1 MQVLILGI
9 DALEYTLVEKW
20 DLKHLKQKEY
30 GKIIVPIYAGG
41 GEPVTLVVWPC
52 FITGKE
58 PEEMGF
64 DSPILYR
71 QPLKF
76 FLDKI
81 FFPVTSFIK
90 NDSDVVK
97 EESITFKTSK
107 KEKIISRFNFL
118 SMKAGFG
125 RYPTKQDIKASTF
138 FDDKNIKTVRFH
150 IPVYDESHTLEDH
163 CNPRNNVIA
172 ALGDTS
178 LRKEFDT
185 RLLQEFKDRS
195 KELLNVIDDDWDL
208 CMQYFYVLD
217 GIQHVFFKNKLKIMS
232 YYMRFNE
239 FVGKLKE
246 ILPEDMIILIVSDH
260 GQENG
265 LHTNYGF
272 YSCNKKLDLDN
283 PNISD
288 FKDVIEKIVY
298 KDKKLKK

>member
-1 MQVLILGI
+1 MKVLILGI
-9 DALEYTLVEKW
+9 DALEYNLVKKW

-30 GKIIVPIYAGG
+30 GKVTVPIYEGA

-71 QPLKF
+71 RPLKG
-76 FLDKI
+76 FLEKI
-81 FFPVTSFIK
+81 FFPITSFGK
-90 NDSDVVK
+90 NESDTVK
-97 EESITFKTSK
+97 DESITFKTTR
-107 KEKIISRFNFL
+107 KEKIISRFNFF

-125 RYPTKQDIKASTF
+125 RYPIKKDIKTPTI
-138 FDDKNIKTVRFH
+138 FDNKNIKSIHLH

-163 CNPRNNVIA
+163 CNPRNNVIG
-172 ALGDTS
+172 ALGNKDLT
-178 LRKEFDT
+178 KKFGEQ
-185 RLLQEFKDRS
+185 LLQEFNERS
-195 KELLNVIDDDWDL
+195 QELFDVLNDDWDL

-217 GIQHVFFKNKLKIMS
+217 GIQHVFFKNKLKINS

-239 FVGKLKE
+239 FVGKIKE
-246 ILPEDMIILIVSDH
+246 IVPDDMMILIVSDH

-272 YSCNKKLDLDN
+272 YSCNKKLGLHN
-283 PNISD
+283 PKISE
-288 FKDVIEKIVY
+288 FKDIIEKMI
-298 KDKKLKK
+298 KKETSSI

>member
-1 MQVLILGI
+1 MKVLILGI
-9 DALEYTLVEKW
+9 DALEYNLVEKW

-30 GKIIVPIYAGG
+30 GKVKVPIYEGG

-52 FITGKE
+52 FISGSE
-58 PEEMGF
+58 PDEMGF

-76 FLDKI
+76 FLDYI
-81 FFPVTSFIK
+81 FFPTTSFFK
-90 NDSDVVK
+90 AKSDKK
-97 EESITFKTSK
+97 ENSIDFKTSK

-125 RYPTKQDIKASTF
+125 RYPLKKDIKAPTF
-138 FDDKNIKTVRFH
+138 FDNKNIKTLRFH
-150 IPVYDESHTLEDH
+150 IPVFDESHTLEDH

-172 ALGDTS
+172 ALGDKS
-178 LRKEFDT
+178 LRKEFDSK
-185 RLLQEFKDRS
+185 LSKEFADRS
-195 KELLNVIDDDWDL
+195 KKIFDVIDDDWDL

-217 GIQHVFFKNKLKIMS
+217 GIQHVYFKNKLKIMS
-232 YYMRFNE
+232 YYMKFNE

-246 ILPEDMIILIVSDH
+246 KISDETMILIISDH

-272 YSCNKKLDLDN
+272 YSSNIKLGLKN
-283 PNISD
+283 PKISD
-288 FKDVIEKIVY
+288 FKEIIENKI
-298 KDKKLKK
+298 KK